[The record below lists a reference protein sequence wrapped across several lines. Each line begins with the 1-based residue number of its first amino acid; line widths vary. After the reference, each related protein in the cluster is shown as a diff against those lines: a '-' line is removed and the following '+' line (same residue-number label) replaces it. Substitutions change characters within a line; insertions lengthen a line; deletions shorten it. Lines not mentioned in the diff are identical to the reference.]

1 MKIKTKQI
9 ILLIFLILLILTI
22 NYSFIDKK
30 LEDFLFDY
38 EIVVVE
44 RVIDGDTVVSGNNS
58 IRLLGINSPERGEK
72 YYDEAKEFLER
83 DVLNKTVR
91 LEFGKEKYD
100 RYERIL
106 AYMHINGKNINLKLV
121 ESGFANFYFPS
132 GKDIHYDDFKNAW
145 NECIKNKKNLC
156 EESKSICAE
165 CIKLREFNHKNQ
177 KVVFENTCSFS
188 CDLTSWVL
196 KDEGRKTFKFE
207 DFVLESFGKVEIKV
221 GEGSNTK
228 DTLFWTGET
237 YVWTRTGDS
246 LFLRDEEG
254 KLVLWES
261 Y

>member
-1 MKIKTKQI
+1 MKIKTKEI

-30 LEDFLFDY
+30 LEDFLFDH
-38 EIVVVE
+38 ETVIVE
-44 RVIDGDTVVSGNNS
+44 RVIDGDTFVSGNNS

-83 DVLNKTVR
+83 EVLNKTVR

-100 RYERIL
+100 RYKRIL
-106 AYMHINGKNINLKLV
+106 SYVYINRENINLKLV

-145 NECIKNKKNLC
+145 NECIKNNVNLC
-156 EESKSICAE
+156 EKSKSICVK
-165 CIKLREFNHKNQ
+165 CIELREFDYKNQ
-177 KVVFENTCSFS
+177 KIVLENNCNFS
-188 CDLTSWVL
+188 CDLTSWEI

-207 DFVLESFGKVEIKV
+207 DFILESFEKVEIKV
-221 GEGSNTK
+221 GKGENTK
-228 DTLFWTGET
+228 GILFWGDED

>member
-1 MKIKTKQI
+1 MKIKTKEI
-9 ILLIFLILLILTI
+9 ILLIFLILLILII

-38 EIVVVE
+38 KIVIVE
-44 RVIDGDTVVSGNNS
+44 RVIDGDTFVSENNS

-72 YYDEAKEFLER
+72 YYIEAKEFLER
-83 DVLNKTVR
+83 ETLNKTVR

-100 RYERIL
+100 RYKRIL
-106 AYMHINGKNINLKLV
+106 AYVYINRENINLKLV

-132 GKDIHYDDFKNAW
+132 GKDINYDNFENAW
-145 NECIKNKKNLC
+145 NECIKNNVNLC
-156 EESKSICAE
+156 EKSKNICGE
-165 CIKLREFNHKNQ
+165 CIELREFDYKNQ
-177 KVVFENTCSFS
+177 KVVLENNCNFS
-188 CDLTSWVL
+188 CDLTSL
-196 KDEGRKTFKFE
+196 EIKDEGRKKFIFPE
-207 DFVLESFGKVEIKV
+207 FTLQPNKQVYILI
-221 GEGSNTK
+221 GEGENTK
-228 DTLFWTGET
+228 DTLFWAGED